1 MVIVVYTHTD
11 VKDVW
16 VPFFDRL
23 KKYMSDYKTYICVD
37 KDDKDIPT
45 EYHKIYY
52 NTELKYTERLSESL
66 SQINEEVILFM
77 HEDMILYNTPNHDYI
92 KKYADYIESKSIDSV
107 KLIYLGDGGIESPI
121 DSTLVLNEY
130 SKFSIQPTIIR
141 KSILEDMVKGVG
153 AISIWEFELAIVG
166 AGMDFMPK
174 FGNEIRRGLHHCDSS
189 VYPYIATAINKGKW
203 NTTEYQKELDIIFEE
218 YNINPFERGIW

>member
-37 KDDKDIPT
+37 KDDTDIPT

-52 NTELKYTERLSESL
+52 NTQLKYTERLSESL
-66 SQINEEVILFM
+66 SQIKEEVILFM
-77 HEDMILYNTPNHDYI
+77 HEDMILYDTPNYDYI
-92 KKYADYIESKSIDSV
+92 QKCAKYVELKSIDSV
-107 KLIYLGDGGIESPI
+107 KLIYLGEGGIESPI
-121 DSTLVLNEY
+121 DSTLVLNDY

-141 KSILEDMVKGVG
+141 KSILEDMAKNVG

-166 AGMDFMPK
+166 VGMDFMPK
-174 FGNEIRRGLHHCDSS
+174 FGNEIRRGLHHYDSI

-203 NTTEYQKELDIIFEE
+203 NTTEYKKELHIIFEE
-218 YNINPFERGIW
+218 YNINPFERGIV